1 MEMKN
6 EMYADLRR
14 LCKSEDSRGVVSDL
28 SDLAYFLDREGLD
41 GFGDTIRKA
50 MWLIVQ
56 LEGRDG

>member
-14 LCKSEDSRGVVSDL
+14 LCKSEDSLGVVSDL